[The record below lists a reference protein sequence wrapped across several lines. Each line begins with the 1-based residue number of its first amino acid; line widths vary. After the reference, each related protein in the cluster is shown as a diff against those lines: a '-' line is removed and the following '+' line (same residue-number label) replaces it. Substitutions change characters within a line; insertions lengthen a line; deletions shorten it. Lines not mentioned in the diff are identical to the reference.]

1 MRGCFCTSTGSF
13 CHAFWWRCHLH
24 SHEGTAQTRSVQAW
38 LLLFAQ
44 RVVLEAHTHTD
55 FLHDWR
61 RPYRSILVSTSPCFL
76 CRCLGVFSMH
86 LVMYGSC
93 NQGITFPSQFAR
105 EILARVASQWI
116 AGLIYVFWRGA
127 KAGVPVSDARVLDL
141 DLTMLGPVV
150 YFQMPM
156 FESLSHV
163 QLKQE

>member
-1 MRGCFCTSTGSF
+1 MIGGVLRGNKNGVQLDQTACSTT
-13 CHAFWWRCHLH
+13 C
-24 SHEGTAQTRSVQAW
+24 
-38 LLLFAQ
+38 
-44 RVVLEAHTHTD
+44 
-55 FLHDWR
+55 
-61 RPYRSILVSTSPCFL
+61 YRSILVSTSPCFL

-86 LVMYGSC
+86 LVMYESC

-141 DLTMLGPVV
+141 DLAMLGPVV

-163 QLKQE
+163 KLNRNRMMAGMGIWLASASDKGRWD